1 MAREVRASRH
11 GETPPVSGYFGRSS
25 IRRAAAMLAS
35 GGIAVLPTD
44 TIYGFHCAV
53 SNRRAIEM
61 ILELKGRRARGGF
74 ILLAADAAMAGA
86 LVARW
91 PGASRRTLIRIWPA
105 PLTAI
110 LPARKKLSPL
120 LAPGGRVAVRVPARA
135 DLRALIE
142 RIGEPIVSTSVNL
155 SGREPMTRIADI
167 RRAFPGLGGYLSQRG
182 RSSVLPSTIVDFTV
196 DAPILVRAGGYPW
209 PVAG

>member
-1 MAREVRASRH
+1 MAPEVSASRR
-11 GETPPVSGYFGRSS
+11 GETPPVSGSFGRSS
-25 IRRAAAMLAS
+25 IRKTAAVLAS

-53 SNRRAIEM
+53 SNRRAIET
-61 ILELKGRRARGGF
+61 ILELKGRRPRGGF

-91 PGASRRTLIRIWPA
+91 PGESRDTLVRIWPA

-110 LPARKKLSPL
+110 LPARKTLSPL
-120 LAPGGRVAVRVPARA
+120 VSPGGRVAVRVPARA

-142 RIGEPIVSTSVNL
+142 TVGEPVVSTSVNL

-167 RRAFPGLGGYLSQRG
+167 RRAFPGLDGYLSQRG
-182 RSSVLPSTIVDFTV
+182 RSSSLPSTIVDFTV
-196 DAPILVRAGGYPW
+196 GAPFLVRAGSYPW
-209 PVAG
+209 PVIE

>member
-1 MAREVRASRH
+1 MAREMRAPRRV
-11 GETPPVSGYFGRSS
+11 ETPPVSGPFGRSS
-25 IRRAAAMLAS
+25 IRKTAAVLAS

-61 ILELKGRRARGGF
+61 ILKLKGRRARGGF
-74 ILLAADAAMAGA
+74 ILLAADAAMAGS

-91 PGASRRTLIRIWPA
+91 PGESRKTLLRIWPA

-110 LPARKKLSPL
+110 LPARGKLSPL
-120 LAPGGRVAVRVPARA
+120 LSPGGRVAVRVPARA

-142 RIGEPIVSTSVNL
+142 TIGEPVVSTSVNL
-155 SGREPMTRIADI
+155 SGSEPMTEIAAI
-167 RRAFPGLGGYLSQRG
+167 RKAFPGLGGYLSRRG
-182 RSSVLPSTIVDFTV
+182 RGSALPSTIVDFTV

-209 PVAG
+209 PAAG

>member
-1 MAREVRASRH
+1 M
-11 GETPPVSGYFGRSS
+11 
-25 IRRAAAMLAS
+25 
-35 GGIAVLPTD
+35 LPTD

-61 ILELKGRRARGGF
+61 ILDLKGRRARSGF
-74 ILLAADAAMAGA
+74 ILLAADEAMADT

-91 PGASRRTLIRIWPA
+91 PGESRSMLIRIWPA

-110 LPARKKLSPL
+110 LPARKTLSAI
-120 LAPGGRVAVRVPARA
+120 LAPGGKVAVRVPARA

-142 RIGEPIVSTSVNL
+142 RIGEPIVSTSANL

-167 RRAFPGLGGYLSQRG
+167 RKAFPGLGGCLSRRG
-182 RSSVLPSTIVDFTV
+182 RSSALPSTIVDFTV
-196 DAPILVRAGGYPW
+196 DPPLLVRPGGYRW
-209 PVAG
+209 PADR

>member
-1 MAREVRASRH
+1 MAREVRAPRH
-11 GETPPVSGYFGRSS
+11 GETTPVSGSLGRSS
-25 IRRAAAMLAS
+25 IRRAAAVLAS

-53 SNRRAIEM
+53 SNRRAIEL
-61 ILELKGRRARGGF
+61 ILELKGRRERGGF
-74 ILLAADAAMAGA
+74 ILLAASAAMAGT

-91 PGASRRTLIRIWPA
+91 PGGSRNALIRIWPA

-110 LPARKKLSPL
+110 LPARRTLSAL
-120 LAPGGRVAVRVPARA
+120 LSPGGRVAVRVPARA

-142 RIGEPIVSTSVNL
+142 AVGEPIVSTSVNL

-167 RRAFPGLGGYLSQRG
+167 RRAFPGLGGYLSRRG
-182 RSSVLPSTIVDFTV
+182 RSSALPSTIVDFTV
-196 DAPILVRAGGYPW
+196 GAPFLVRAGSYPW
-209 PVAG
+209 PAA

>member
-1 MAREVRASRH
+1 MAREVKASRH
-11 GETPPVSGYFGRSS
+11 GETPSVSGYFGRSS

-110 LPARKKLSPL
+110 LPARRTLYPL
-120 LAPGGRVAVRVPARA
+120 LSPGGRVAVRVPARA

-142 RIGEPIVSTSVNL
+142 TLAEPILSTSVNL
-155 SGREPMTRIADI
+155 SGLGPMTRIADI